1 MLWLLTACACM
12 ICFAPV
18 IATYS
23 PLSMS
28 EIPKLVYR
36 SIRSRRSPLLALLV
50 ADVDDGLR
58 LLVGRGNDLRIG
70 LEGALRGDHVDQLR
84 GQIHVGA
91 FQRSGLNAAEAGG
104 SRNARHDRAGGESF
118 RPVGV

>member
-28 EIPKLVYR
+28 QFLAVYR
-36 SIRSRRSPLLALLV
+36 SIRSSRWLLRAPLM
-50 ADVDDGLR
+50 ADVDNGLR
-58 LLVGRGNDLRIG
+58 FLVGRGDDLCIG
-70 LEGALRGDHVDQLR
+70 LKGALRGDHVDQLR
-84 GQIHVGA
+84 GQIHVRA
-91 FQRSGLNAAEAGG
+91 FQRSGLNAAEARG
-104 SRNARHDRAGGESF
+104 SGNAR
-118 RPVGV
+118 